1 MNGRPFSPD
10 EIALIE
16 QRYREGVQ
24 YRVIGREFDRP
35 KGTLAGVIAR
45 AIAAKRVMPRNDYF
59 MRELLDA

>member
-1 MNGRPFSPD
+1 MNGRPFTPD

-16 QRYREGVQ
+16 QRYREGARYQ
-24 YRVIGREFDRP
+24 VIGHEFGRA

-59 MRELLDA
+59 TRGLLDA